1 MTRVT
6 NITTDILTATPLIV
20 VGVYTALHGIV
31 EAILAVIFILLPT
44 FWALYNNVN
53 DSMQAYR
60 QGISLDEY
68 IEKELNK

>member
-1 MTRVT
+1 
-6 NITTDILTATPLIV
+6 
-20 VGVYTALHGIV
+20 
-31 EAILAVIFILLPT
+31 
-44 FWALYNNVN
+44 LYNNVN